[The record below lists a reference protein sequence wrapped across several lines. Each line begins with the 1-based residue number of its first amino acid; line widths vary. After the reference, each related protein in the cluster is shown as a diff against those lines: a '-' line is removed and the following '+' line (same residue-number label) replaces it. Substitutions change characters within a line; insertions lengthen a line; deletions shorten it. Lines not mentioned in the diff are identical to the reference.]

1 MLSLLVIVCSIIVNA
16 QDTSKVKDGF
26 VKFYHNN
33 GNISSEGFITSGKPD
48 GYWKTYYPSG
58 VVKSE
63 GNRTNY
69 QLDST
74 WKFYTEKGFLINS
87 FVYKNGKKNGFTH
100 GR

>member
-1 MLSLLVIVCSIIVNA
+1 MKFNYLNEFLICCFCRMLLSLLLLSNINVTA

-26 VKFYHNN
+26 VKFYHSN
-33 GNISSEGFITSGKPD
+33 GKVSSEGFIASGKPD

-58 VVKSE
+58 VIKSE

-74 WKFYTEKGFLINS
+74 WKFYT
-87 FVYKNGKKNGFTH
+87 
-100 GR
+100 